1 MEEPRVDPRAEI
13 DFQSTPYEAVYQIP
27 DSPHILQGRLM
38 AEQIWNLPLLVSF

>member
-13 DFQSTPYEAVYQIP
+13 DFQSTLYEAVYRIP

-38 AEQIWNLPLLVSF
+38 AEQI